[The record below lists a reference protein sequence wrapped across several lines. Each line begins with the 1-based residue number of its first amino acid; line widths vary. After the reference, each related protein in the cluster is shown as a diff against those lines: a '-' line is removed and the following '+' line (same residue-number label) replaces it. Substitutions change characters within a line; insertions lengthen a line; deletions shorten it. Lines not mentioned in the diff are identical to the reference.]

1 MPRDFF
7 FLVARP
13 PAVEDGGIPV
23 VGAANGQLRWFGAKA
38 RGPCTAAS
46 STRESGLPFSTC
58 VPKSG
63 STRHL
68 VRSTKQRKHTQVPSL
83 QLMPPSGRACPT
95 CAVSLLVRHAKKR
108 TEVVVRSMLQCLQ
121 SYPSRRGQK
130 ITGKRFSS
138 THLSDQDE
146 DDNGETLI
154 VTLKE
159 RERERDCHI
168 LNEKNSRR
176 PTNPLNA
183 KILLME

>member
-1 MPRDFF
+1 MPSPASAGRIRWRPSSHRDLDPSSDSGARKGNATRFF

-95 CAVSLLVRHAKKR
+95 CAVSLLVRHPKKERRWWSDRCCSAFNR
-108 TEVVVRSMLQCLQ
+108 T
-121 SYPSRRGQK
+121 RRVA
-130 ITGKRFSS
+130 GKRSPGKDS
-138 THLSDQDE
+138 LLPIS
-146 DDNGETLI
+146 LI
-154 VTLKE
+154 KTKTTMG
-159 RERERDCHI
+159 
-168 LNEKNSRR
+168 RR
-176 PTNPLNA
+176 
-183 KILLME
+183 